1 MSLHK
6 DPDPFDRR
14 TEVDLKVSVIRVDF
28 HSKVNSS
35 SGDWNTQEVQL
46 IHPSLKG
53 FLGSFSRKCLNAT
66 EELPRAQRW
75 QEGPRSGLKSEGSPP
90 LVQGPIMLSLEK
102 YLFMIDDFKIELLLI
117 FQFFCCCC
125 LFLLNIL
132 ESSTAPL
139 TEYSF
144 YPRRKGLKCKLVRTF
159 SLVTILRAQ
168 QNLHPLR
175 TEVAYV
181 G

>member
-1 MSLHK
+1 M
-6 DPDPFDRR
+6 
-14 TEVDLKVSVIRVDF
+14 
-28 HSKVNSS
+28 
-35 SGDWNTQEVQL
+35 QL

-117 FQFFCCCC
+117 FQFCCCCC
-125 LFLLNIL
+125 LFCVCFAELIFYALHVSL
-132 ESSTAPL
+132 K
-139 TEYSF
+139 TEYTNKQRF
-144 YPRRKGLKCKLVRTF
+144 REKTTHNP
-159 SLVTILRAQ
+159 VTQ
-168 QNLHPLR
+168 TLHVVNPSGFFFLH
-175 TEVAYV
+175 VHS
-181 G
+181 

>member
-53 FLGSFSRKCLNAT
+53 VLGSFSRKCLNAT

-125 LFLLNIL
+125 LFCVCFAELIFYSLHVSL
-132 ESSTAPL
+132 K
-139 TEYSF
+139 TEYTNKQRF
-144 YPRRKGLKCKLVRTF
+144 REKTTHNP
-159 SLVTILRAQ
+159 VTQ
-168 QNLHPLR
+168 TLHVVNPSGFFFLH
-175 TEVAYV
+175 VHS
-181 G
+181 

>member
-53 FLGSFSRKCLNAT
+53 FLGSFSLKCLNAT
-66 EELPRAQRW
+66 EDLPRAERG
-75 QEGPRSGLKSEGSPP
+75 QEGPCSGLRSKGSRP

-102 YLFMIDDFKIELLLI
+102 NLFMIDDFKIELLLI
-117 FQFFCCCC
+117 FGVFCCCC
-125 LFLLNIL
+125 LFCVCFAELI
-132 ESSTAPL
+132 
-139 TEYSF
+139 F
-144 YPRRKGLKCKLVRTF
+144 YALHVSLKTNENTQISKDLGK
-159 SLVTILRAQ
+159 
-168 QNLHPLR
+168 NHPQSR
-175 TEVAYV
+175 HPDIACC
-181 G
+181 

>member
-125 LFLLNIL
+125 LFCVCFAELIFYALHVSL
-132 ESSTAPL
+132 K
-139 TEYSF
+139 TEYTNKQRF
-144 YPRRKGLKCKLVRTF
+144 REKTTHNP
-159 SLVTILRAQ
+159 VTQ
-168 QNLHPLR
+168 TLHVVNPSGFFFLH
-175 TEVAYV
+175 VHS
-181 G
+181 